1 MWRRRK
7 RTMRLITI
15 SAVSRDMQRSYTF
28 TCTRARRPCK
38 TRTLTNSVSRYTK
51 GAELSSRNYGGSSE
65 RENMQECRGA
75 VITHDKAHKNERSD
89 EAMNSKVGENFARE
103 P

>member
-1 MWRRRK
+1 
-7 RTMRLITI
+7 
-15 SAVSRDMQRSYTF
+15 MQNTYF
-28 TCTRARRPCK
+28 DK
-38 TRTLTNSVSRYTK
+38 FWIKIHN

-75 VITHDKAHKNERSD
+75 VITHDKAHKNERGD